1 MDLALPVK
9 TEVIMKISYEKV
21 TNKEEAYTAAKGAIT
36 PELIERFK
44 VKADI
49 NYDDNN
55 SIVSAKGKGFELKI
69 QFHETECEFSLDLSF
84 MLKPLR
90 GKIEEGIMKQV
101 KRIV

>member
-1 MDLALPVK
+1 
-9 TEVIMKISYEKV
+9 MKISYEKV
-21 TNKEEAYTAAKGAIT
+21 TTKDEAYTAAKGAIT

-49 NYDDNN
+49 NYDDAN
-55 SIVSAKGKGFELKI
+55 SVVNAKGKGFELTIK
-69 QFHETECEFSLDLSF
+69 FFETECEFTLDLSF

-90 GKIEEGIMKQV
+90 AKIEEGVMKQV